1 MARDVVVITNVQLHS
16 TKPELESSAQVQ
28 ILLVACRRFEI
39 LWQWSRLEIR
49 LNSFRRSTIPQKAIQ
64 FKLIAPFDINILDWF
79 SIKVRRSDTSL
90 PYLSKITL
98 FSQNSGIV
106 FAVTIWSHQTL
117 SWLYYRFIRTQI
129 ILFLFEYKFPLE
141 EVWYWNDF
149 KISFKKLTGYSFYV
163 SGDKL

>member
-1 MARDVVVITNVQLHS
+1 MPRDVVVITNVQLHS
-16 TKPELESSAQVQ
+16 TKLELRFCASSNP
-28 ILLVACRRFEI
+28 ACDVSEI
-39 LWQWSRLEIR
+39 RDGEDLWQWSRLEIR

-64 FKLIAPFDINILDWF
+64 FKLIVPFDINILDWF

-149 KISFKKLTGYSFYV
+149 KNFVLKIDRL
-163 SGDKL
+163 